1 MIRSCLF
8 AVALTAPVILA
19 ACQQSEAGPAVVE
32 VADLVCRET
41 PRGQSQTACYATLT
55 ASQPDRLVSVSS
67 PSAASVE
74 LHSMSTEG
82 GIMRMSE
89 MVDGLELPAGQGAQ
103 LAPGGDHIMVM
114 GLAAPLEGGQ
124 SLPLTLTFERAPAVT
139 LDASVGVPGQA
150 GAPGRRGRPGSPG
163 LGADV
168 ADEHAG
174 H

>member
-1 MIRSCLF
+1 MIRHAF
-8 AVALTAPVILA
+8 VFVALAASTLLA
-19 ACQQSEAGPAVVE
+19 GCQQGEAGPAVVE

-89 MVDGLELPAGQGAQ
+89 MAEGLALPAGQGAQ

-124 SLPLTLTFERAPAVT
+124 SLPLTLTFERAAAVT
-139 LDASVGVPGQA
+139 LEAPVGVPGQA

-163 LGADV
+163 VGAD
-168 ADEHAG
+168 APDEHAG